1 MLLNNVHHC
10 WNNADILSHQDNS
23 LLLQPCIW
31 LLHPSLAFLLLNLF
45 EGEHVNSR
53 VKLLK
58 EAVSFYFK
66 QVICFKLYCLP
77 VLSILSIRIYH
88 KFYMLTILCVWCPVE
103 PCARW
108 VNPRGL
114 RVPAI
119 AGRVRV
125 VLSADAGRAQVE
137 KFFVRITGCWT
148 KAHELNQLKNRKT
161 RGCTKVVSQHYA

>member
-1 MLLNNVHHC
+1 MLLNSVHHC

-119 AGRVRV
+119 AGRVREPALLYV
-125 VLSADAGRAQVE
+125 RVRVGLAAGRGGA
-137 KFFVRITGCWT
+137 GWT
-148 KAHELNQLKNRKT
+148 CCGRRMRNSSC
-161 RGCTKVVSQHYA
+161 G